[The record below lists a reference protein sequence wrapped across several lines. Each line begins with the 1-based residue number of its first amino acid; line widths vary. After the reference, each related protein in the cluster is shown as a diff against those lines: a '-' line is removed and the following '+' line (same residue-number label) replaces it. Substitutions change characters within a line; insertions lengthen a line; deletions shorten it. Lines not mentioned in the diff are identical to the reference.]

1 MHGFP
6 ATALGG
12 LALIGLSTF
21 AHAQSFPAPHWSGVY
36 LGSSVGNAQGQAKSD
51 AATAIDAAV
60 SYFTPPD
67 PEQIAAVA
75 DGTVSQSSLSG
86 GIFAGFGKQYG
97 NLYLGVETS
106 VNSLHFDET
115 RTASA
120 TYLSNSDGTFTNALS
135 VKADWQASLRGR
147 VGFVYDRW
155 LAYVTGGAA
164 VTQIR
169 LDASFYDDF
178 LGAGASGRDSGK
190 QTKLGWVAGLGG
202 EYALSQRWMIRGE
215 YLYAD
220 YGKVETASTVINP
233 AFPLLANRLENSA
246 DFKTQTLSV
255 GMGYR
260 F

>member
-1 MHGFP
+1 MRKFP
-6 ATALGG
+6 ATALGC
-12 LALIGLSTF
+12 LALISLSTC
-21 AHAQSFPAPHWSGVY
+21 AQAQSFPAQYWSGVY
-36 LGSSVGNAQGQAKSD
+36 LGGSVGNAQGQAKSD
-51 AATAIDAAV
+51 AATAIDTAA
-60 SYFTPPD
+60 SYFTSTD
-67 PEQIAAVA
+67 PQQISAVT

-86 GIFAGFGKQYG
+86 GVFVGFGKQYG
-97 NLYLGVETS
+97 SLYLGVETS

-115 RTASA
+115 RTTGA
-120 TYLSNSDGTFTNALS
+120 TYLSNSDGTFTHALS
-135 VKADWQASLRGR
+135 VKADWQVSLRGR
-147 VGFVYDRW
+147 VGFVHDRW

-164 VTQIR
+164 ATQIR

-178 LGAGASGRDSGK
+178 LGAGASGRDSSK

-202 EYALSQRWMIRGE
+202 EYALSERWMIRGE

-220 YGKVETASTVINP
+220 YGKVKTAYTVTNP
-233 AFPLLANRLENSA
+233 AFPLLANRLESSA